1 MRVVEALDDPEHLH
15 ARLGPGAETVASEEL
30 ALQRGEKALTQRV
43 VVAVPDRT
51 HGGTHARLP
60 AALPKGRP
68 RCTACP
74 WSEWWMT
81 ARGRRL
87 YSAMSSASSTNSARR
102 CVAIDHPTMRRLN
115 ASSATA
121 RYKNPAHV
129 GT

>member
-1 MRVVEALDDPEHLH
+1 MRVVEALDEPEHLH

-43 VVAVPDRT
+43 VVAVSRPNPWRD
-51 HGGTHARLP
+51 ARPP
-60 AALPKGRP
+60 AGSAAQRRP
-68 RCTACP
+68 RVYCVP